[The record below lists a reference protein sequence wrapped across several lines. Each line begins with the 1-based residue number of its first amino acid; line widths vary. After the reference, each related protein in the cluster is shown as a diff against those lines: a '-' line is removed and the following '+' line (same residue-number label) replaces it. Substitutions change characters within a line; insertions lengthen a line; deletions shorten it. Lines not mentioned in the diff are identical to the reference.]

1 MPLTNSNQC
10 ASWTYA
16 KAMKDYTIMS
26 NTLFDS
32 APDFDQPI
40 AVLKHCHDKIRK
52 QLATMQKLPDHLQE
66 FGANLDAKQGAAAVL
81 RYFDEAAPKHHDDEE
96 VDLLPML
103 QVTASGSDA
112 EQLKMLMPEI
122 LQEHQQME
130 TLWHSLARQLREI
143 ASGDSSV
150 LAKDEVQQF
159 VALYTAHMEKEESNI
174 APMAKKV
181 FSPAQMAQLGQA
193 MKNRRRIV

>member
-1 MPLTNSNQC
+1 
-10 ASWTYA
+10 
-16 KAMKDYTIMS
+16 MS

-66 FGANLDAKQGAAAVL
+66 FGANLDVKQGATAIL
-81 RYFDEAAPKHHDDEE
+81 RYFDEAAPKHHADEE

-103 QVTASGSDA
+103 QKTAMGDDA
-112 EQLKMLMPEI
+112 ERLSKLMPEI
-122 LQEHQQME
+122 LLEHQQMD
-130 TLWHSLARQLREI
+130 TLWNSLAQQLRELI
-143 ASGDSSV
+143 SGDARTFS
-150 LAKDEVQQF
+150 KDEAQQF
-159 VALYTAHMEKEESNI
+159 AALYTAHMEKEESNI

-181 FSPAQMAQLGQA
+181 FSSEQMAQLGQA
-193 MKNRRRIV
+193 MKSRRGIK